1 MKYKIM
7 LVLLLFLFLP
17 CIANAATFNF
27 TDVRSGSYYFDA
39 VCWAVENDI
48 SNGTG
53 NNKFSPNQVCSK
65 AQFLLFLWRSNGAP
79 EPGIANPFNNN
90 VIETYY
96 KPALWAYEKG
106 FISGPIFN
114 STEICDLETL
124 VNSLWYNAGRPGK
137 DAFTWAVNNGLN
149 LNTGINTYSK
159 YYSCNRGQVITFLY
173 RCDKLKNGDKESDN
187 FSDTENKQNSYDNWQ
202 NDELSVKTSLSKSMS
217 LAGGYYNLTF
227 RLTAYADGG
236 SGDYQYKFELIQ
248 NNKTTNLADWSEN
261 NTISNTLSG
270 NGSCEIRVSVQDADG
285 EEDSV
290 VVDLLNINS
299 GNHKP
304 DYNLPNYDNND
315 YDDDYDDNDNESD
328 NQELAIG
335 FSQSGFKSIA
345 GSNYSIDLKLAAYAN
360 GGTGDYQYR
369 FEIIQNGE
377 ITNSNDWSQNNAI
390 SSRLNGSGSCEV
402 RIWVKDTNGTTV
414 SQLVDLLRK

>member
-1 MKYKIM
+1 M
-7 LVLLLFLFLP
+7 
-17 CIANAATFNF
+17 
-27 TDVRSGSYYFDA
+27 
-39 VCWAVENDI
+39 
-48 SNGTG
+48 
-53 NNKFSPNQVCSK
+53 
-65 AQFLLFLWRSNGAP
+65 
-79 EPGIANPFNNN
+79 
-90 VIETYY
+90 
-96 KPALWAYEKG
+96 
-106 FISGPIFN
+106 
-114 STEICDLETL
+114 
-124 VNSLWYNAGRPGK
+124 
-137 DAFTWAVNNGLN
+137 
-149 LNTGINTYSK
+149 
-159 YYSCNRGQVITFLY
+159 
-173 RCDKLKNGDKESDN
+173 
-187 FSDTENKQNSYDNWQ
+187 
-202 NDELSVKTSLSKSMS
+202 
-217 LAGGYYNLTF
+217 
-227 RLTAYADGG
+227 
-236 SGDYQYKFELIQ
+236 
-248 NNKTTNLADWSEN
+248 SEN

-328 NQELAIG
+328 NQELTIG